1 MLETKNKTERRSEL
15 WNRELTLDFS
25 QNITAVG

>member
-15 WNRELTLDFS
+15 MNRELTLDFS